1 MQKAAA
7 FFDVDET
14 IITTKSMFDF
24 YDFWCRE
31 NNKHEELER
40 YMTHFR
46 SEVKKGTCREQL
58 NKDYYRQ
65 FAGVSYKK
73 LESAGE
79 KWFSA
84 KIYSSFFI
92 SSAVAL
98 LKKHKAKNMPVV
110 FVSGSMRPV
119 LSPVAKYLGV
129 TDILCAPLKITDKG
143 NLTGEIGFPQTIG
156 RGKMEAL
163 IQFCGQRKI
172 HPDDCYAYGDDLS
185 DIPMLESVGHPVCV
199 GKSTELALYAKE
211 KRWPVI

>member
-1 MQKAAA
+1 LQKAAA

-31 NNKHEELER
+31 NNEHEELER
-40 YMTHFR
+40 YMKHFR

-58 NKDYYRQ
+58 NKEYYRQ

-73 LESAGE
+73 LEEAGE
-79 KWFSA
+79 KWFDT
-84 KIYSSFFI
+84 KLYSSFFI
-92 SSAVAL
+92 GSAVAL
-98 LKKHKAKNMPVV
+98 LKKHQAKKIPAV

-119 LSPVAKYLGV
+119 LAPIAKYLGV
-129 TDILCAPLKITDKG
+129 TDILCAPLKISDKG
-143 NLTGEIGFPQTIG
+143 FLTGEIGTPQTIG

-163 IQFCGQRKI
+163 IQFCGQMKI
-172 HPDDCYAYGDDLS
+172 SPVDCYAYGDDLS

-199 GKSTELALYAKE
+199 GKSTELAMHAKE